1 MHKFIV
7 TIAAEFEAET
17 AEEAA
22 LLMYQDLFK
31 GAPPLRYSV
40 AEGTGIATSVTLDR
54 QEADEFA
61 SVDHT
66 ADPGNW

>member
-7 TIAAEFEAET
+7 TVAAEFEAET

-31 GAPPLRYSV
+31 RPPLHYSV
-40 AEGTGIATSVTLDR
+40 AEGKGTPTGVTLDR
-54 QEADEFA
+54 READEFA
-61 SVDHT
+61 SLDHT